1 MLDYSQARTF
11 SRLRTLSKLTFI
23 TEHEARI
30 DRKARSACQ
39 MFEALGALQGLN
51 GNRRREVFQFVE
63 KQNIGVMSAP
73 IGFGRSGISN
83 LSGNRAA

>member
-1 MLDYSQARTF
+1 
-11 SRLRTLSKLTFI
+11 
-23 TEHEARI
+23 
-30 DRKARSACQ
+30 